1 MAITPEVTE
10 PAPPVEAAAA
20 ARRPVNARS
29 FGPLLLRLHFYAG
42 ILVAPFILIAAT
54 TGFLFTLVP
63 TLDKVVYSTE
73 LVVDNPGDTTV
84 PVSQQVA
91 AARATHPEGDF
102 IGVRVGEGDATTQ
115 VDFTSPDLSK
125 ESELVHTVY
134 VDPYTAK
141 VTGQLTTW
149 WTATPLNTWLDTF
162 HRDLHL
168 GKTGE
173 LYSELAASWLWVLAL
188 GGVVLW
194 WRRQRGNRTA
204 RRLLAPELAAKKGVR
219 RSRSW
224 HAATG
229 IWLSVGLLILSA
241 TGLTW
246 SGYAGA
252 NFGAALDAMK
262 GNRPYVTTEIGAA
275 APAEGGGHH
284 SEGGAAPETPIDP
297 AAVDTV
303 LNGAR
308 TAGIDGPVQITP
320 PADSASAWSVTE
332 TDNVWP
338 VRFDSVAVD
347 TTGKVTDQVSFA
359 DWPLLAKLTSWG
371 VQAHMGLLFGLFN
384 QIILA
389 LLAIGLI
396 SVIVWGYRMWWQRR
410 PTRVGRRALAG
421 APPGRG
427 AWQQLPAWGIVA
439 GVPVVFAIAWALP
452 LLGIPLLAFLVFDL
466 LLGVVRRN
474 RKRPEVPV
482 SPAPAGS

>member
-1 MAITPEVTE
+1 MAVIPEVTE
-10 PAPPVEAAAA
+10 PVATAEVV
-20 ARRPVNARS
+20 ARRPASSRS

-42 ILVAPFILIAAT
+42 VLVAPFILIAAT

-63 TLDKVVYSTE
+63 TLDRIVYSTE
-73 LVVDNPGDTTV
+73 LVVAEPGDTV
-84 PVSQQVA
+84 RPVTEQVA
-91 AARATHPEGDF
+91 AARAAHPEGDLT
-102 IGVRVGEGDATTQ
+102 GVRVGEGDATTQ
-115 VDFTSPDLSK
+115 VDFTSPDLSA
-125 ESELVHTVY
+125 ESELAHTVY

-168 GKTGE
+168 GTTGE

-194 WRRQRGNRTA
+194 WRRLRGNRTA

-229 IWLSVGLLILSA
+229 VWLSLGLLILSA

-252 NFGAALDAMK
+252 SFGAALDAMK

-275 APAEGGGHH
+275 APAETGGHH
-284 SEGGAAPETPIDP
+284 NGGGTATETPVDP
-297 AAVDTV
+297 AAIDTV
-303 LNGAR
+303 LAGAR

-320 PADSASAWSVTE
+320 PSDSASAWTVSE
-332 TDNVWP
+332 TDNLWP

-347 TTGKVTDQVSFA
+347 ATGKVTDRVDFA

-371 VQAHMGLLFGLFN
+371 IQAHMGLLFGLFN

-396 SVIVWGYRMWWQRR
+396 TVIVWGYRMWWQRR
-410 PTRVGRRALAG
+410 PTRADRRALAG
-421 APPGRG
+421 APPARG
-427 AWQQLPAWGIVA
+427 AWQQLPTWGIVV

-452 LLGIPLLAFLVFDL
+452 LLGIPLLAFLAFDV
-466 LLGVVRRN
+466 LLGAVRKGRT
-474 RKRPEVPV
+474 RPEIPV
-482 SPAPAGS
+482 SPAPSGS